1 MRRRQVAVVARECRS
16 FVRVRVAFP
25 GGRPAGMSNWLGG
38 GTGGED
44 CIDGI
49 VRAIYR
55 KSARLSCK
63 CNPSIL
69 ALD

>member
-1 MRRRQVAVVARECRS
+1 M
-16 FVRVRVAFP
+16 AFP
-25 GGRPAGMSNWLGG
+25 SGRPAGMSNWLGG
-38 GTGGED
+38 GTGRED
-44 CIDGI
+44 SIDGI